1 MVEIADFLCI
11 SAEKYKGFYHNHHN
25 FQDGGNPRMNSASKK
40 AILVVSFG
48 TSYENTRKLTIEA
61 IERDIADAFPA
72 CPTYRAWTSKMI
84 IAKLKKRDGL
94 MIHTVKEAL
103 EQMLLDGITDV
114 VIQPT
119 HVINGIENDQMKAD
133 ALSFRDRFS
142 SIVFGNPL
150 LTTEEDNQAIVR
162 AVADEFQDM
171 DPDTAL
177 VLMGH
182 GTEHYANTVYAALDY
197 RFKDTG
203 HKNIFLGTVEAYPAL
218 DSLLRAAD
226 SFHPKK
232 IVLAPFMIVAGDH
245 AQNDLA
251 GEGPDSWM
259 NRLSSEGYEVTPV
272 LKGLGEYPKVR
283 RILVDHVQQAMDASI

>member
-1 MVEIADFLCI
+1 
-11 SAEKYKGFYHNHHN
+11 
-25 FQDGGNPRMNSASKK
+25 MNSASKK

-61 IERDIADAFPA
+61 IEHDIADAFPA

-94 MIHTVKEAL
+94 TIHTVKEAL

-114 VIQPT
+114 IVQPT

-133 ALSFRDRFS
+133 ALSFR
-142 SIVFGNPL
+142 
-150 LTTEEDNQAIVR
+150 
-162 AVADEFQDM
+162 
-171 DPDTAL
+171 DTAL

-251 GEGPDSWM
+251 GADSDSWM

-272 LKGLGEYPKVR
+272 LKGLGEYPQVR
-283 RILVDHVQQAMDASI
+283 QILVEHVQQAMNASV

>member
-1 MVEIADFLCI
+1 
-11 SAEKYKGFYHNHHN
+11 
-25 FQDGGNPRMNSASKK
+25 MNAASKK
-40 AILVVSFG
+40 AILIVSFG
-48 TSYENTRKLTIEA
+48 TSYENTRKRTIDA

-72 CPTYRAWTSKMI
+72 CPAYRAWTSKMI
-84 IAKLKKRDGL
+84 IAKLKKRDGII
-94 MIHTVKEAL
+94 IHTVKEAM
-103 EQMLLDGITDV
+103 EQMLLDGVTDV
-114 VIQPT
+114 IVQPT

-150 LTTEEDNQAIVR
+150 LTTEEDNQAVVQ
-162 AVADEFQDM
+162 AVADEFQGM
-171 DPDTAL
+171 DQETAL

-182 GTEHYANTVYAALDY
+182 GTEHYANSVYA
-197 RFKDTG
+197 
-203 HKNIFLGTVEAYPAL
+203 AL

-226 SFHPKK
+226 SFQPKK

-251 GEGPDSWM
+251 GEDPDSWM

-272 LKGLGEYPKVR
+272 LKGLGEYPKIRQV
-283 RILVDHVQQAMDASI
+283 LVDHVQQAMDASI